1 MAKYL
6 IHAVPRRMWYVE
18 NHLIPSMLE
27 QGINKDDIRVYND
40 EKQEGNLRAC
50 MNAFASCYGEGGTW
64 HLQDDVC
71 ICKNFKIITEAIDFG
86 LVCGFSSEM
95 YDGPGKIG
103 VVERKEMWFSFPCIR
118 IPNEY
123 ARDCADWVTKYI
135 IGNPVYRDFW
145 EKGKNDDWAFR
156 QYLKEFY
163 TYVHALNIAP
173 NLVDHVDY
181 LVGGGTGDKPREK
194 PVRAQY
200 WNDYDIIAN
209 LEQKIKK
216 ST

>member
-6 IHAVPRRMWYVE
+6 IHVVPRRMWYVE

-50 MNAFASCYGEGGTW
+50 MNAFASCDGEGGTW

-163 TYVHALNIAP
+163 TYVHAINIAP

>member
-6 IHAVPRRMWYVE
+6 IHVVPRRMWYVE

-50 MNAFASCYGEGGTW
+50 MNAFASCDGEGGTW

-123 ARDCADWVTKYI
+123 ARDCANWVTKYI

-163 TYVHALNIAP
+163 TYVHAINIAP

>member
-18 NHLIPSMLE
+18 NQLIPSMLE

-50 MNAFASCYGEGGTW
+50 MNAFASCDGEGGTW

-163 TYVHALNIAP
+163 TYVHAINIAP

>member
-50 MNAFASCYGEGGTW
+50 MNAFASCDGEGGTW

-163 TYVHALNIAP
+163 TYVHAINIAP

-200 WNDYDIIAN
+200 WNDCDIIAN